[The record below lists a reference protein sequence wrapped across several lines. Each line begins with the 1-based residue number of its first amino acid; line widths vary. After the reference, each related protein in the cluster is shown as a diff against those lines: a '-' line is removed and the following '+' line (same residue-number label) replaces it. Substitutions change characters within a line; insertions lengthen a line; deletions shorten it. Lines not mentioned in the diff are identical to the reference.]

1 MSNFKEKVR
10 SYGVWVVVFT
20 FIFGILF
27 FINFCNPRR
36 FIYDQDVTK
45 DYELYNASK
54 NIKTKDML
62 IDTLKRIGFEYQ
74 VEENKISTKY
84 LNYDVDNDGKVNIQ
98 KNELTRFFDIYKTGT
113 VDDPSYKLTDK
124 KNNIFINI
132 YDNDKEVAGISIDKS
147 SEEILYTPDY
157 QNSNKFYIF
166 QIVLFGILF
175 LILAVIAFCWVI

>member
-84 LNYDVDNDGKVNIQ
+84 LNYDVDNV
-98 KNELTRFFDIYKTGT
+98 ELID
-113 VDDPSYKLTDK
+113 
-124 KNNIFINI
+124 FI
-132 YDNDKEVAGISIDKS
+132 
-147 SEEILYTPDY
+147 
-157 QNSNKFYIF
+157 
-166 QIVLFGILF
+166 
-175 LILAVIAFCWVI
+175 